1 MGKARHIDQLGFAFD
16 PPAPAT
22 AAAALA
28 GLDARVARMVGEAL
42 NSDPRA
48 REVIAAEMSVLLEDE
63 VSRAMLDAWSAPGKG
78 LHNISFARMMA
89 FIAVTKRFDLLDR
102 ELRAIGASVVVGEE
116 TLTVRVGHLRAQL
129 HKIQG
134 ELRAIERIAPEIGKG
149 RDETC

>member
-42 NSDPRA
+42 NSDARA
-48 REVIAAEMSVLLEDE
+48 REVIAAEMAVLLEDD

-78 LHNISFARMMA
+78 QHNISFARMMA

-102 ELRAIGASVVVGEE
+102 ELRAIGATVLVGEE
-116 TLTVRVGHLRAQL
+116 TLTARVGHLHAQMNR
-129 HKIQG
+129 IQD
-134 ELRAIERIAPEIGKG
+134 ELRTLKRIAPEIGGG
-149 RDETC
+149 REETC